1 MANIPGISGYIQPG
15 AFSRDRVITRGVS
28 IPGGVRVVAVM
39 GEGLREE
46 TVVASALGGGADGN
60 AACSPTGTGDGRFFS
75 LANAPVV
82 SGRTELRLNGTL
94 LFGFEGEI
102 DGAGFDS
109 KFDFR
114 LDPAT
119 GCVELQGA
127 SIGDQAGKGWSA
139 SSTNVGNGVVIEDA
153 NCGSINTLSVLDSS
167 APAERWTVR
176 CVGVVRDSNG
186 DPIPGKAT
194 FSITGSVSGQVRDSG
209 GNPILFHSS
218 YFTSAA
224 GAVSGNQDPCVDGYP
239 LITSSTWVS
248 PNGDALAKVG
258 DSTPLTTDVFEIDGD
273 LLSNGQVLVGDTLC
287 IDGYVGVEISDLQYD
302 VGTNKTTITLAT
314 DSVTVGS
321 YTNWDIRATNVLID
335 DPALLD
341 ANSLPT
347 DSAGKFKSS
356 DAGKVL
362 LICPAGSFDGGLYTI
377 DAVTSARTVRV
388 SSYANSSVAF
398 PEQIGTGGLAE
409 TGLTFHMLETNGVLL
424 MGISEGTVPFEVG
437 DRFFVDVRSKS
448 LARGD
453 TLTAN
458 YIYQLDLNDPEYFTE
473 ANDLFNKHGT
483 PSESNTLSLAAQMA
497 FENGAPG
504 VLAVQCAP
512 AVPRRTIETIVP
524 KVNSLGVGGF
534 VGSSAGLDD
543 LLITIPRPTLGLRN
557 GRPASDSRVNIFV
570 LRGSSEF
577 QIFPNKYSFY
587 DSQLQT
593 TTQLNNWISDPDN
606 AFSYTVVNT
615 PADVVGSGF
624 AGSVGRDSNG
634 SVYFET
640 AEFDFNAVDVGK
652 RISISSMEN
661 TSGTLYATP
670 AAIGNQLYTAPADHV
685 YLTVTN
691 IVNDNKVYVSPDA
704 GSTFDN
710 PLNFVDIQ
718 FIITDPATVSDDAA
732 LLLHQDLVTSG
743 VLQQGDGI
751 KVSYVDENDSTFYDT
766 NWFNAL
772 EAMEAFESQI
782 VVPVPTQNITGIF
795 RSVVNHCENMSTI
808 ANRKERVAFIGA
820 QKGLTTAALLGTQQL
835 ALEDVGV
842 LEGIQG
848 DDPAEV
854 LSGNIEDLTNYKLSD
869 NFNSERA
876 VFMYPDSIVR
886 NVAGTNVALHGFYMA
901 AAAAGWLSSK
911 QNVAI
916 PLTFK
921 TLSGF
926 TLTRDKVFRQTILNS
941 LGAEGATVVQ
951 PVTGGGQVLAG
962 RTTSQSGFVE
972 DEEISIIFI
981 RDTVKRTLRNSLKGF
996 IGGVQSND
1004 TVNLV
1009 SARVNSI
1016 MAGLVG
1022 QGLVTQY
1029 GNIRVEQDKVDPR
1042 QLNVFLRFTPAYPIN
1057 YVFIDIE
1064 VGVI

>member
-46 TVVASALGGGADGN
+46 TIVASALGGGADGS

-75 LANAPVV
+75 LVNSPVV

-119 GCVELQGA
+119 GCIELQGA
-127 SIGDQAGKGWSA
+127 SIGDQGGKGWSA
-139 SSTNVGNGVVIEDA
+139 ASTNVGNGLVIEDA
-153 NCGSINTLSVLDSS
+153 NCGNINTLSILDSS
-167 APAERWTVR
+167 APAERWTIR

-194 FSITGSVSGQVRDSG
+194 FSVTGSISGQIKDSF

-218 YFTSAA
+218 YFTSND
-224 GAVSGNQDPCVDGYP
+224 GAVSGNQDPCFDGYP
-239 LITSSTWVS
+239 LISSSTWVS
-248 PNGDALAKVG
+248 ATGDALGKVG
-258 DSTPLTTDVFEIDGD
+258 DLTPLTTDIFEIDGD
-273 LLSNGQVLVGDTLC
+273 LVSNGQVLAGDTLC
-287 IDGYVGVEISDLQYD
+287 IDGYVGVEIESLDYD
-302 VGTNKTTITLAT
+302 SGTNKTTLTVVT
-314 DSVTVGS
+314 DSITVGT

-356 DAGKVL
+356 DVGKQV
-362 LICPAGSFDGGLYTI
+362 LICPGGAFDGGLYTI
-377 DAVTSARTVRV
+377 TAVTSARTVRL
-388 SSYANSSVAF
+388 SSYSDPTIAF
-398 PEQIGTGGLAE
+398 PEAIGTNGITQG
-409 TGLTFHMLETNGVLL
+409 GLTFHLLETNGILL
-424 MGISEGTVPFEVG
+424 MGLSEGSVPFEVG
-437 DRFFVDVRSKS
+437 DRFFVDVRSRS

-504 VLAVQCAP
+504 ILAVQCAP
-512 AVPRRTIETIVP
+512 AVPRRTIETILT
-524 KVNSLGVGGF
+524 KVNSLGSGGF
-534 VGSSAGLDD
+534 VGSVAGLDD

-557 GRPASDSRVNIFV
+557 GRPSTDSRVNIFV
-570 LRGSSEF
+570 LRGNTET
-577 QIFPNKYSFY
+577 QIFPNKYPFY

-606 AFSYTVVNT
+606 AFSYTIVNT
-615 PADVVGSGF
+615 PANVVGSGF
-624 AGSVGRDSNG
+624 LGSLGVDVGG
-634 SVYFET
+634 VYFET
-640 AEFDFNAVDVGK
+640 PEIDFNASDVGK
-652 RISISSMEN
+652 RIQFSSMEN
-661 TSGTLYATP
+661 PAGTLYATP
-670 AAIGNQLYTAPADHV
+670 TAIATQLYGSGTHA
-685 YLTVTN
+685 YLT
-691 IVNDNKVYVSPDA
+691 IVSVANDNKVYVDPDPTKTFL
-704 GSTFDN
+704 GS
-710 PLNFVDIQ
+710 LSFVDIQ
-718 FIITDPATVSDDAA
+718 FIVTDPATNSDDAA

-751 KVSYVDENDSTFYDT
+751 KVSYVDENDASFFDT
-766 NWFNAL
+766 NWFNAF

-795 RSVVNHCENMSTI
+795 RAAVNHCENMSTI

-820 QKGLTTAALLGTQQL
+820 QKGLTTGAILGTQQL
-835 ALEDVGV
+835 AIEDVGV

-848 DDPAEV
+848 DDPEEA
-854 LSGNIEDLTNYKLSD
+854 LSGNTEDLTNYKLSD
-869 NFNSERA
+869 NFSSERA

-886 NVAGTNVALHGFYMA
+886 NVAGTNIALHGFYMA

-921 TLSGF
+921 TLGGF

-1004 TVNLV
+1004 TTNLV

-1016 MAGLVG
+1016 MAGLVN

-1042 QLNVFLRFTPAYPIN
+1042 QINVFLRFTPAYPIN